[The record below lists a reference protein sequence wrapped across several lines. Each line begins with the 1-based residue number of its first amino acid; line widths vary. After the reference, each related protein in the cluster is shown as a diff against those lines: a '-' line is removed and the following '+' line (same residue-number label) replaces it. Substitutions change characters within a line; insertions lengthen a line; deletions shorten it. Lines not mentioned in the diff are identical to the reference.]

1 MSNNTEGVVIRLLDR
16 ELRIGCSPEEKKD
29 LLVAAEMVD
38 RQMRELR
45 DSSRLFGVDKIA
57 MMTALNLAHE
67 LHQLNGQVSKVEHD
81 TGDRIARLRAKLDA
95 ALDPVPDQS

>member
-1 MSNNTEGVVIRLLDR
+1 MTDNKEEVVIRILDR
-16 ELRIGCSPEEKKD
+16 ELRIGCAAEEKQA

-38 RQMRELR
+38 KQMRTIR

-57 MMTALNLAHE
+57 MMAALNIANE
-67 LHQLNGQVSKVEHD
+67 LNQISGQASKVEHD

-95 ALDPVPDQS
+95 ALAPVVE